1 MVQII
6 SGFTEAALHRLPPL
20 LCNPSSP
27 WRTPGSHGSGGKRVR
42 KYYFALHSCTL
53 TWMNARAYEHTRG
66 KNLQTYYWHVH
77 VSLMYTHRHTHNGR
91 I

>member
-20 LCNPSSP
+20 LCNPGSP
-27 WRTPGSHGSGGKRVR
+27 WRTPGSHGSRGKHVC
-42 KYYFALHSCTL
+42 KYSFALHSLAHACTRY
-53 TWMNARAYEHTRG
+53 RAE
-66 KNLQTYYWHVH
+66 KNLQTECSYVH
-77 VSLMYTHRHTHNGR
+77 MARSLTHTYTHNGR